1 MSPVIVIEEN
11 GNHYFGDGWGRV
23 NIAYAFDEPL
33 TVATYR
39 RKSSD
44 DDHRLLAQLLA
55 PAAEQERVQ
64 NPQVE
69 IYWWE
74 EDNPSEGGWV
84 WHFVGVDELVH
95 PIEGKLGKNPSADDE
110 DLKFEATMDP
120 DFPGGDVR
128 FVVDRD
134 NTPIFG

>member
-1 MSPVIVIEEN
+1 VLA
-11 GNHYFGDGWGRV
+11 FGITDRGLLR
-23 NIAYAFDEPL
+23 
-33 TVATYR
+33 
-39 RKSSD
+39 
-44 DDHRLLAQLLA
+44 LAQLLA
-55 PAAEQERVQ
+55 PAAEQENAQ

-74 EDNPSEGGWV
+74 EDNPLEGGWI

-110 DLKFEATMDP
+110 DLEFAATMDP
-120 DFPGGDVR
+120 EFPGGDVR